1 MPEQKY
7 PAKTKLTKR
16 RVSIGITGSFGLEQV
31 AVFNQ
36 NERRISPEYAIL
48 NKVVSLAGFQ
58 CPVGSLA
65 IHPLH
70 GMVEVFADDGWLRG
84 VLYEHHEELSLAGE
98 ADDVVFA
105 ENIEMREA
113 WVHVRELT
121 EANLAKDIESL
132 RKRGQL
138 LFNTVD

>member
-1 MPEQKY
+1 MK
-7 PAKTKLTKR
+7 
-16 RVSIGITGSFGLEQV
+16 
-31 AVFNQ
+31 N
-36 NERRISPEYAIL
+36 
-48 NKVVSLAGFQ
+48 VVSLAGFQ
-58 CPVGSLA
+58 CPVGSMA
-65 IHPLH
+65 MHPVH
-70 GMVEVFADDGWLRG
+70 GMVEMFAQDGWMRG

-113 WVHVRELT
+113 WVNVRELT

-138 LFNTVD
+138 LFNTMD